1 MIEVELDFN
10 ELKKE
15 KLYFDNS
22 YTPKNIEEKL
32 LLFLSEKLNIPLRKG
47 WDAFEDFFWLL
58 RYKEWETF
66 EEIDEWKNYE
76 EYLRE
81 KKENSKYGLKN
92 ERGVRDNL
100 LLIFINFEDFEKEN
114 YDLAKKLLD
123 FINYAIEET
132 AKYSVSNGK
141 DILDIQIIVKS

>member
-81 KKENSKYGLKN
+81 KKENSQYGLKN

-123 FINYAIEET
+123 FINYVIEET

-141 DILDIQIIVKS
+141 DILDIQIKYL

>member
-32 LLFLSEKLNIPLRKG
+32 LLFLSEKFNIPLRKG

-76 EYLRE
+76 EYLEE
-81 KKENSKYGLKN
+81 KKENSQYGLKN
-92 ERGVRDNL
+92 EKGVRDNL
-100 LLIFINFEDFEKEN
+100 LLIFINFEDFKKEN

-123 FINYAIEET
+123 FINYVIEET

>member
-76 EYLRE
+76 EYLEE
-81 KKENSKYGLKN
+81 KKENSQYGLKN
-92 ERGVRDNL
+92 EKGVRDNL
-100 LLIFINFEDFEKEN
+100 LLIFINFEDFKKEN

-123 FINYAIEET
+123 FINYVIEET